1 MEGLLMRDI
10 LSDIDMIVFDV
21 FGTLLEI
28 SDRRKP
34 FAHVKRK
41 MDPEKASRFRRLA
54 MTTAMTW
61 TEIDAELQSG
71 TTTAD
76 LALAQIQIIRE
87 VASTRI
93 RPGVLEMLLALP
105 VPYAICSNLSFEY
118 VPALSAFPDI
128 KPEFRILSCHAGCMK
143 PDPEIY
149 ALVIRSAG
157 VPAGRILFTGDTLA
171 ADIEGP
177 LLAGMRAMHID
188 DLIAA
193 LTGRGAGPSRPDPFA
208 KAFRAARGA
217 VSRDLDIES

>member
-1 MEGLLMRDI
+1 MRGI

-41 MDPEKASRFRRLA
+41 IDPQMAARFRQLA
-54 MTTAMTW
+54 MTTTMTL
-61 TEIDAELQSG
+61 TEIDSELQSG

-76 LALAQIQIIRE
+76 LALAQIKIARE

-105 VPYAICSNLSFEY
+105 VPYAICSNLSFDY
-118 VPALSAFPDI
+118 VAALSAFPDI

-149 ALVIRSAG
+149 DLAIRSAG
-157 VPAGRILFTGDTLA
+157 VPAGRILFVGDTPA
-171 ADIEGP
+171 ADIDGP
-177 LLAGMRAMHID
+177 TKAGMRAMHID
-188 DLIAA
+188 AFLNSFSGGD
-193 LTGRGAGPSRPDPFA
+193 RREDFVD
-208 KAFRAARGA
+208 AFRAARGA
-217 VSRDLDIES
+217 LSGDLDLES

>member
-1 MEGLLMRDI
+1 MQNI
-10 LSDIDMIVFDV
+10 LSDVDVVVFDV

-28 SDRRKP
+28 SDRRRP

-41 MDPEKASRFRRLA
+41 MDPEKARRFRRLA
-54 MTTAMTW
+54 MTTTMRW
-61 TEIDAELQSG
+61 TEIDAELQIG

-76 LALAQIQIIRE
+76 LALAQIEIARE

-93 RPGVLEMLLALP
+93 RPGVLEILLALR
-105 VPYAICSNLSFEY
+105 VPYAICSNLSFDY

-149 ALVIRSAG
+149 DLVIRSAG

-193 LTGRGAGPSRPDPFA
+193 LTGGRAAPNRPDTFA
-208 KAFRAARGA
+208 SAFRAARGS
-217 VSRDLDIES
+217 VSKDLDIES

>member
-1 MEGLLMRDI
+1 MRGI

-28 SDRRKP
+28 SDRRKS

-41 MDPEKASRFRRLA
+41 MDPQMAARFRQLA
-54 MTTAMTW
+54 MTTTMTL
-61 TEIDAELQSG
+61 TEIDSELQSG

-76 LALAQIQIIRE
+76 LALAQIKIARE

-105 VPYAICSNLSFEY
+105 VPYAICSNLSFDY
-118 VPALSAFPDI
+118 VAALSAFPDI

-149 ALVIRSAG
+149 DLAIRSAG
-157 VPAGRILFTGDTLA
+157 VPAGRILFVGDTPA
-171 ADIEGP
+171 ADIDGP
-177 LLAGMRAMHID
+177 TKAGMRAMHID
-188 DLIAA
+188 AFLNSFSGGD
-193 LTGRGAGPSRPDPFA
+193 RREDFVD
-208 KAFRAARGA
+208 AFRAARGTL
-217 VSRDLDIES
+217 SGDLDLES